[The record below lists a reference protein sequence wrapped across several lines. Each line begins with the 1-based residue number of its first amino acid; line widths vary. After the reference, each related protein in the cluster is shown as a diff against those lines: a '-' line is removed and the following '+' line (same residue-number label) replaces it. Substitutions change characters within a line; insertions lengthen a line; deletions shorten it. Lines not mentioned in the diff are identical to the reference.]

1 MATIQIHCSNCQY
14 KILTDGGS
22 IEGLVEVKKANPPL
36 RANGK
41 CQDTFNR
48 GRFFKCPKCGYTMK
62 GFFPPKD
69 NTPEEPKAQPNFP
82 KDMDERING
91 DKLGEDFLKEVDRYM
106 KHKQIAEKRAERNKK
121 Q

>member
-14 KILTDGGS
+14 KVFTEGANV
-22 IEGLVEVKKANPPL
+22 EGLVEVKKADPPL
-36 RANGK
+36 RADGK
-41 CQDTFNR
+41 TAGTFNR

-69 NTPEEPKAQPNFP
+69 NTPEEPKNAPNFP

-91 DKLGEDFLKEVDRYM
+91 NKLGDDFLKEIDKYM
-106 KHKQIAEKRAERNKK
+106 KHKQIAEQKAKK
-121 Q
+121 KGL